1 MENTEKEFQNT
12 YQFPI
17 VKKIICVVLCIFI
30 LFLGGYLIFTF
41 LYNGP
46 DSRYSKNGFIK
57 HVGFPPPPS
66 VSKIYY
72 ESDDLWLDPTYR
84 LRFVC
89 SDPGVIEQFI
99 SFQQL
104 QECKGAIIGLSGD
117 DPEWWT
123 EKNNT
128 SNLRCFAREIPQNFW
143 HLWYDP
149 VTGTVWYE
157 EYNT

>member
-1 MENTEKEFQNT
+1 MENAENGAQSTPE
-12 YQFPI
+12 PLI
-17 VKKIICVVLCIFI
+17 AKKSRSVVLRIFVI
-30 LFLGGYLIFTF
+30 FLGGYLFITF

-46 DSRYSKNGFIK
+46 DSKYSKKGFIK

-66 VSKIYY
+66 VSKINYQ
-72 ESDDLWLDPTYR
+72 SDDLWLDPTYR

-104 QECKGAIIGLSGD
+104 QECKEPVRGLGGD
-117 DPEWWT
+117 DPKWWK
-123 EKNNT
+123 EKDMK
-128 SNLRCFAREIPQNFW
+128 SNLKCFTREIPQNFW

-157 EYNT
+157 EYST